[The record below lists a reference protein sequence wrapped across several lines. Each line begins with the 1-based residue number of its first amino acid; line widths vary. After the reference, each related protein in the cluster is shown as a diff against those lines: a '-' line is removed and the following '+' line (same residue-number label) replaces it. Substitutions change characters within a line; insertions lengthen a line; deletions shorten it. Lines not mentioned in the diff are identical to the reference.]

1 VPILNDIL
9 DNKVFGREFKKGE
22 LTVLRRLLEKRFG
35 PLPEWAEERL
45 ASRSASELE
54 DLSLLVLDAQ
64 SLEDL
69 LK

>member
-1 VPILNDIL
+1 MAILNDIL
-9 DNKVFGREFKKGE
+9 DNKVLGREFKKGE